1 MYSLIILLEERID
14 DIDDNF
20 DDLNKNASFDLNLM
34 LESKILLF
42 ILILII
48 SLFIVYPSILIN
60 LTSNLIIS

>member
-1 MYSLIILLEERID
+1 MY
-14 DIDDNF
+14 F

-42 ILILII
+42 VLVLII

-60 LTSNLIIS
+60 FTSKLMIA